1 MNEDNNNSNEKDSG
15 ANFTTRYQYRY
26 LIEPNQQIMAV
37 NEELNLIK
45 NVIKKLFKKCQE
57 LKVKNQELIQIN
69 FVSLQFLIFLFIL
82 VSF

>member
-1 MNEDNNNSNEKDSG
+1 MNDDNNNSNEKDNG
-15 ANFTTRYQYRY
+15 VNFTTRYQYRY

-37 NEELNLIK
+37 NEELSLIK

-57 LKVKNQELIQIN
+57 LKIKNQELIQIN
-69 FVSLQFLIFLFIL
+69 FVNLQFLIFLFIL

>member
-1 MNEDNNNSNEKDSG
+1 MNEDNNNSNEKDNG
-15 ANFTTRYQYRY
+15 VNFTTRYQYRY

-37 NEELNLIK
+37 NEELSLIK

-57 LKVKNQELIQIN
+57 LKIKNQELIQIN
-69 FVSLQFLIFLFIL
+69 FVNLQFLIFLFIL